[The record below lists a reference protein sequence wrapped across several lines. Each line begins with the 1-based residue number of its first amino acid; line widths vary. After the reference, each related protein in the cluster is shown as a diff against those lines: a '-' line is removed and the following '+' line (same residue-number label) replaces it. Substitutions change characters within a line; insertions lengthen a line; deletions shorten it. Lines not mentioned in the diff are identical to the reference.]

1 MAQLGFFLL
10 PAAVAAVLIF
20 GLARRVPLFS
30 SFTAG
35 AKGGLRAC
43 AAVLPPLVGLVTAV
57 RMLQASGALDL
68 FSTAAA
74 PLAGALGFP
83 VEAAPLAL
91 LRPISGSG
99 STAWL
104 NEIFRQ
110 CGPDSFAGRVASVVM
125 GSTETTFYAVAAY
138 YGAVGVKKTGAT
150 LPAALAADLSGYV
163 FSVLAVRLQFG
174 A

>member
-35 AKGGLRAC
+35 AKDGLRAC

-83 VEAAPLAL
+83 VEAAPLASVAQPAR
-91 LRPISGSG
+91 LRQNIAT
-99 STAWL
+99 TAT
-104 NEIFRQ
+104 R
-110 CGPDSFAGRVASVVM
+110 DR
-125 GSTETTFYAVAAY
+125 
-138 YGAVGVKKTGAT
+138 
-150 LPAALAADLSGYV
+150 
-163 FSVLAVRLQFG
+163 VLANFEFI
-174 A
+174 